1 MAAGEGQSV
10 FLRDVALR
18 GCPCSKTP
26 SYTMLTQIALK
37 GLGRFKKTKRSS
49 WSWEGKWSVVE
60 SREKWKGM

>member
-37 GLGRFKKTKRSS
+37 GLGRFKKNKKEFMELGR
-49 WSWEGKWSVVE
+49 KVE
-60 SREKWKGM
+60 CGRE